1 MKLIKTELYK
11 IENCLLPDFSSAA
24 GVVGASVVV
33 VVVGTF

>member
-1 MKLIKTELYK
+1 MINTE
-11 IENCLLPDFSSAA
+11 ICSIRNSLLPVFSAAA